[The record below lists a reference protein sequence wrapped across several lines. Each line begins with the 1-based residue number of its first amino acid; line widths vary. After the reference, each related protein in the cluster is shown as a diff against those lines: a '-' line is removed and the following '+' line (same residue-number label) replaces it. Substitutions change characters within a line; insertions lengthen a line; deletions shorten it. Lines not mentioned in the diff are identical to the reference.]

1 VTARA
6 AYRSLAPGFAPAI
19 ARLARATTIVSVVL
33 VSTAT
38 NAAAAGGRWISLGM
52 LGGSTRP
59 DPALADY
66 QWDVRPRGAW
76 GAQALI
82 GGDRFATGLRAWRS
96 GTTQRIGAGIDPV
109 SVRETSVELVG
120 RAHLAERFGIGAS
133 LVAGA
138 GRLHLGF
145 DPDRVAIPLEGGG
158 SAGEAS
164 LAPIDEWM
172 ASAGMA
178 LARPIAERWALGLE
192 IDHRRFALDT
202 AHREG
207 DAIESART
215 SFGEWSVRLELARH
229 HRLH

>member
-1 VTARA
+1 MTARCTHPVT
-6 AYRSLAPGFAPAI
+6 LAIVAGAAI
-19 ARLARATTIVSVVL
+19 AAASPGL
-33 VSTAT
+33 
-38 NAAAAGGRWISLGM
+38 AAADGRWISLGA
-52 LGGSTRP
+52 LAGATRP

-66 QWDVRPRGAW
+66 QWDVRPQGAW

-82 GGDRFATGLRAWRS
+82 GAGRLAAGVRAWRN
-96 GTTQRIGAGIDPV
+96 GTSQRIGSGVDPV
-109 SVRETSVELVG
+109 AVRETSLELVG
-120 RAHLAERFGIGAS
+120 RARLAERFGVGAS

-145 DPDRVAIPLEGGG
+145 DPDRVAIPAEGGG

-172 ASAGMA
+172 ASAGVA
-178 LARPIAERWALGLE
+178 LARPIAARWTLGLE

-207 DAIESART
+207 GAIESART
-215 SFGEWSVRLELARH
+215 SFGEWSMRLELARH